1 MPELLEVQHGFARAL
16 READS
21 GGHAS
26 RWLQGDA
33 DSIEQRLT
41 IYRDN
46 VVASATKALAA
57 AHPVLR
63 RVVGA
68 EAFDGLVRSY
78 QELRPSSS
86 GDLND
91 YGADFA
97 SVLVASPR
105 TRSMPCLPDLAR
117 LEWLVHRAYGA
128 EDAKAWDPAELAS
141 LEPERQDSIRF
152 DWAAGTAV
160 FESAYPLARIWAIHQ
175 AGYEGEFSVDWSA
188 RETSLVAREGLHV
201 TVSAL
206 AAGDAAFMV
215 KALEGASLGVCA
227 GVALEVDP
235 GFDLG
240 AMLSRTIAA
249 GLVCGLTTATGH

>member
-117 LEWLVHRAYGA
+117 LESEIAKTQAKLSNANFVERAPPAIVEQEGKRLQQFEA
-128 EDAKAWDPAELAS
+128 TLAKVRAQ
-141 LEPERQDSIRF
+141 LER
-152 DWAAGTAV
+152 
-160 FESAYPLARIWAIHQ
+160 
-175 AGYEGEFSVDWSA
+175 
-188 RETSLVAREGLHV
+188 
-201 TVSAL
+201 
-206 AAGDAAFMV
+206 
-215 KALEGASLGVCA
+215 LG
-227 GVALEVDP
+227 P
-235 GFDLG
+235 G
-240 AMLSRTIAA
+240 
-249 GLVCGLTTATGH
+249 